1 MMAWMVCANV
11 SIGASHPAGAVHMP
25 LLCGG
30 EERLARELAGCGRG
44 EGDESKGDDGLSSW
58 LQGKVGTDVRDGRG
72 RTSSRGAAAGA
83 QRLAGAG
90 LAASR
95 AVTASGP
102 RGG

>member
-11 SIGASHPAGAVHMP
+11 SIGASHPVGALCTCRYLVGEKSGLRASSLGAAVVRETRAKAMMVFIMAAGQ
-25 LLCGG
+25 
-30 EERLARELAGCGRG
+30 
-44 EGDESKGDDGLSSW
+44 D
-58 LQGKVGTDVRDGRG
+58 GTDVRDGRG